1 MRLLKCGVYDLF
13 DVSVDDPYYCGF
25 SARVPAFTE
34 AATPAAAAATASRT
48 RTTER
53 PSARS
58 KEPTAAPRSRDAVS
72 TPRLVSKTLEKAA
85 TRVAKY
91 REAGN

>member
-1 MRLLKCGVYDLF
+1 MTLSIF
-13 DVSVDDPYYCGF
+13 SVDDPYYCGF

-34 AATPAAAAATASRT
+34 AATPAAATASRT